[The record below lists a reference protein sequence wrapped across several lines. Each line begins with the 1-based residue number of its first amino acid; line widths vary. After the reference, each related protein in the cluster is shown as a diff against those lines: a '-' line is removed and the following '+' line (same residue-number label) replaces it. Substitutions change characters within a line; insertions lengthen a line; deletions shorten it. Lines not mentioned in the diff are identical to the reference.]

1 VTRTSA
7 FAPSP
12 SSVDEL
18 RFRLHGGLHE
28 PGDGYYED
36 TCTLFNTMINRRPR
50 FVAECVA
57 VDDVVAALAFARD
70 HDLPIAVRAGG
81 HSVAGLSLCDDGLVL
96 DVRGMADIEVDPE
109 RRVARVGGGAVWAN
123 VDRATQTHGLA
134 TTGGRVSTT
143 GVAGLTLGGGS
154 GWLER
159 KHGLACDNM
168 LAAELVTWDGRIV
181 RASAEEN
188 PELLWALRGGGGN
201 FGVVTALE
209 LALHPL
215 GPEVF
220 AGVAL
225 FDAAR
230 AHDVLRTF
238 RDVMNQ
244 ASDELSLSFAFVTAP
259 EDDDVPARLWG
270 RPAVAILGM
279 WAGAV
284 GDGERALAPVR
295 ALSPEADFL
304 GPTGYADF
312 QCSVDDPPGYRNYWT
327 AENVVDLPDEAI
339 DALVRR
345 AAALPP
351 GPSQLFI
358 VAWGGALARVGP
370 DHSPL
375 AGRNARFIVHPLLLW
390 DDPAD
395 DERCRALARAFRT
408 DMQRWSTGATYPNF
422 LGDEGSQRMNTAF
435 GTSAARLA
443 AVTAEWDPHGF
454 FRTHQAIAV
463 PESNRA
469 GPRNAARITE
479 AAAAAVRLPVV
490 EP

>member
-1 VTRTSA
+1 MPTTIGVE
-7 FAPSP
+7 
-12 SSVDEL
+12 EL
-18 RFRLHGGLHE
+18 RFRLQGGLHE
-28 PGDGYYED
+28 PGDAYYED
-36 TCTLFNTMINRRPR
+36 TRTLFNTMIDRRPR
-50 FVAECVA
+50 WVAECVA
-57 VDDVVAALAFARD
+57 VEDVVAALAFARA
-70 HDLPIAVRAGG
+70 HGLPVAVRAGG

-96 DVRGMADIEVDPE
+96 DVRRIADVGVDPI
-109 RRVARVGGGAVWAN
+109 RRIARIGGGAVWAD

-159 KHGLACDNM
+159 KHGLACDNL

-188 PELLWALRGGGGN
+188 PELLWALRGGGGS

-209 LALHPL
+209 LALHPV

-220 AGVAL
+220 GGVAL

-230 AHDVLRTF
+230 AGEVLRTF
-238 RDVMNQ
+238 RDVMNG
-244 ASDELSLSFAFVTAP
+244 ALEELSLACAFITAP
-259 EDDDVPARLWG
+259 EEDDVPTGLRG
-270 RPAVAILGM
+270 RPAVAVLGM

-284 GDGERALAPVR
+284 DDGERALAPVR
-295 ALSPEADFL
+295 ALGPDADFF

-345 AAALPP
+345 AVELPP
-351 GPSQLFI
+351 GPSQLFV
-358 VAWGGALARVGP
+358 VAWGGALVRIGP

-375 AGRNARFIVHPLLLW
+375 AGRDARFIVHPLLLW
-390 DDPAD
+390 TDPAD
-395 DERCRALARAFRT
+395 DERCRAVARAFRG
-408 DMQRWSTGATYPNF
+408 DMRPWSTGATYPNF
-422 LGDEGSQRMNTAF
+422 LGQEGSERMRRAY
-435 GTSAARLA
+435 GTSAERLA
-443 AVTAEWDPHGF
+443 AVKAEWDPHGA
-454 FRTHQAIAV
+454 FRTHQAIPAPTDAV
-463 PESNRA
+463 TSTVTTA
-469 GPRNAARITE
+469 
-479 AAAAAVRLPVV
+479 
-490 EP
+490 